1 MPGFTS
7 CVQSPTSCV
16 TLPPRQDWSRD
27 RASTPWKRRMVSPG
41 LGGGELVREGE
52 VG

>member
-16 TLPPRQDWSRD
+16 TLPPQAGLESGPGFHSLEEEDGFT
-27 RASTPWKRRMVSPG
+27 RAGR
-41 LGGGELVREGE
+41 GGVGEG
-52 VG
+52 G